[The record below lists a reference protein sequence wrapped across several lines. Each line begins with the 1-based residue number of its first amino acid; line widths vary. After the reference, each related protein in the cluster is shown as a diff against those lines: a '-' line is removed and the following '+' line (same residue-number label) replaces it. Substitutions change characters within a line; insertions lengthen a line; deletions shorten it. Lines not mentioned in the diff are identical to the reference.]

1 MGHHTKAG
9 TVLVSAIAAVL
20 LAIAPTSA
28 QGPTSGSINGT
39 VTDNTGAILPG
50 VTVTATSPAL
60 LGAQTA
66 VTNEHGLYRFP
77 AVPPGVY
84 KLTYELTGFSS
95 VVRDSVQVP
104 LGFTATI
111 NVQLAIGTLQ
121 ESVTVSGE
129 SPVVDT
135 QNTTVQNNF
144 NSEML
149 KSIPNARDIWSLM
162 AEAPG
167 MTVSRFDVGGS
178 TAGTQTGYTSYG
190 TGGQNRVQIDGAN
203 TTEGTDA
210 AGFYFDYGAFE
221 EISFGA
227 SNASDAQMPTPGVMI
242 NTVLKSGGNEVHG
255 DVYVDYE
262 NESLQGDNT
271 KDLKSLGV
279 GEGTRIKKYYDPNL
293 NLGGPIRKDKL
304 WYFTSF
310 RNQEIATSTTGWP
323 FDGDPSSAPDFLTRL
338 QNITYKLTYQ
348 LNQNNKLTHFLQWG
362 RKFQPYRDAE
372 ATRSVDAVYSQDS
385 FSWAGKV
392 EWNHIVNPTLFFD
405 VRVGTFGYNWPNLPY
420 APNGSV
426 AKSKGELNYRWSD
439 QITGNVAGGF
449 AGDRRDRR
457 RYQYEAVGNWYRDG
471 LLGANH
477 SLKFGWTSEWET
489 IEFERFG
496 ARDSLELIFRSTS
509 GVDFTTPF
517 RVTLQNGPTTADD
530 SLWHHGAFL
539 QDQVSIG
546 SRLTL
551 NVGARW
557 DYYNAYEPEQDVREG
572 PWRDFFYGGQPLQ
585 TSAGPYSIPASPFAG
600 AWIVPE
606 RKDIIVLKNVAPRVG
621 LSWDVRGDGKTVV
634 KVNWGRFY
642 FNPGVSFSD
651 DVNPLQLTT
660 ATFGWADRNRDRK
673 FELGELGPFVSLAG
687 GARNTVEEGIKSAYT
702 DEANVFFERQ
712 IIPNLGLRVGYVW
725 KKQNNQWDLIDVAR
739 PFELWSV
746 TRAATDPGVDG
757 QRGTSDDGQVTAY
770 DLAQVTTSRF
780 EWQARDDYDQR
791 YKNVDLTLSK
801 RMSNRWSLVASYLFT
816 WRNESWNGSP
826 QNPNEAL
833 NNFTDDTIWTF
844 KLFGTYQGPWGV
856 NISPVLRHQS
866 GDPLPRRVSVTTNG
880 GTFNVLVEPSGTYR
894 ETNVTIFDTRFE
906 KLVQLPGSKRLGLF
920 FDAYNINNSNA
931 FQTQDS
937 ITGLRTVT
945 VAGASS
951 QVPRFLYPTVV
962 ISPRIFKFGA
972 RFSF

>member
-1 MGHHTKAG
+1 MPP
-9 TVLVSAIAAVL
+9 
-20 LAIAPTSA
+20 PTSRVCPVRKRESLDA
-28 QGPTSGSINGT
+28 RKT
-39 VTDNTGAILPG
+39 VAR
-50 VTVTATSPAL
+50 ATSS
-60 LGAQTA
+60 G
-66 VTNEHGLYRFP
+66 
-77 AVPPGVY
+77 VPQRP
-84 KLTYELTGFSS
+84 
-95 VVRDSVQVP
+95 
-104 LGFTATI
+104 
-111 NVQLAIGTLQ
+111 
-121 ESVTVSGE
+121 
-129 SPVVDT
+129 
-135 QNTTVQNNF
+135 
-144 NSEML
+144 
-149 KSIPNARDIWSLM
+149 
-162 AEAPG
+162 
-167 MTVSRFDVGGS
+167 
-178 TAGTQTGYTSYG
+178 
-190 TGGQNRVQIDGAN
+190 
-203 TTEGTDA
+203 
-210 AGFYFDYGAFE
+210 
-221 EISFGA
+221 
-227 SNASDAQMPTPGVMI
+227 
-242 NTVLKSGGNEVHG
+242 
-255 DVYVDYE
+255 
-262 NESLQGDNT
+262 
-271 KDLKSLGV
+271 
-279 GEGTRIKKYYDPNL
+279 
-293 NLGGPIRKDKL
+293 
-304 WYFTSF
+304 
-310 RNQEIATSTTGWP
+310 
-323 FDGDPSSAPDFLTRL
+323 
-338 QNITYKLTYQ
+338 
-348 LNQNNKLTHFLQWG
+348 
-362 RKFQPYRDAE
+362 
-372 ATRSVDAVYSQDS
+372 
-385 FSWAGKV
+385 
-392 EWNHIVNPTLFFD
+392 
-405 VRVGTFGYNWPNLPY
+405 
-420 APNGSV
+420 
-426 AKSKGELNYRWSD
+426 
-439 QITGNVAGGF
+439 
-449 AGDRRDRR
+449 
-457 RYQYEAVGNWYRDG
+457 
-471 LLGANH
+471 
-477 SLKFGWTSEWET
+477 
-489 IEFERFG
+489 
-496 ARDSLELIFRSTS
+496 S

-585 TSAGPYSIPASPFAG
+585 TSAGSYSIPASPFAG

-866 GDPLPRRVSVTTNG
+866 GANFAREISIPASAAPAGVFFPGITYYAD
-880 GTFNVLVEPSGTYR
+880 EPMDHR
-894 ETNVTIFDTRFE
+894 EDNIWVFDVRAEKTLNVTNRI
-906 KLVQLPGSKRLGLF
+906 RLRWF
-920 FDAYNINNSNA
+920 FDLFNITNSHA
-931 FQTQDS
+931 S
-937 ITGLRTVT
+937 ET
-945 VAGASS
+945 VAHTTGASYLRPTAILAPRTAR
-951 QVPRFLYPTVV
+951 VGVRFLW
-962 ISPRIFKFGA
+962 
-972 RFSF
+972 